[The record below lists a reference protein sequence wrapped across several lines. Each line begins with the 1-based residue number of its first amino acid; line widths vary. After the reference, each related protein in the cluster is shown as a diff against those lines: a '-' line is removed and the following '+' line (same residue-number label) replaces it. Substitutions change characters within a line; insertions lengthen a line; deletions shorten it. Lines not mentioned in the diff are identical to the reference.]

1 MPTSCPDSRSSPAE
15 LIHGTTSE
23 IVRQWRLLL
32 ALEGRSRGL
41 TLTEAQNVA
50 GDGVSERTIRRDFEA
65 LTQAGFPIETIKR
78 DGKTAFT
85 LNRDVFKGVAAAG
98 FSLSELCALHLSR
111 TVLTAVAGGPF
122 RDSLASAF
130 DKLYD
135 ALPPSMWKFIES
147 LPDALGAKEHASR
160 PRGAASAKSIDALM
174 SAILGRRR
182 VRMRYHSFSSQQIK
196 DYIVEPYRLAYA
208 QGGLYL
214 QAFVPDYS
222 EMRTFAVQR
231 IEQAVA
237 LEETFNPVES
247 AEAEVFPDSL
257 GAFSGTPEP
266 VVIEFTADEAPY
278 VRERAVPRVAADR
291 RSAGRT
297 HPPDDERGDRLGAA
311 GVGDGLWAGGEG
323 DQPAGVRE
331 ADRREPRR
339 NARDLPE
346 DRIGIDRGP
355 LPPLLLVGQLEDREV
370 QVRRVARR
378 VAGGADV
385 ADHLRRA

>member
-1 MPTSCPDSRSSPAE
+1 MERHT
-15 LIHGTTSE
+15 E

-41 TLTEAQNVA
+41 TLSEAQSEA
-50 GDGVSERTIRRDFEA
+50 GDGVSERTIRRDFDA
-65 LTQAGFPIETIKR
+65 LTQAGFPIETSKR
-78 DGKTAFT
+78 DGKTAFL
-85 LNRDVFKGVAAAG
+85 LNREVFRGVAATG

-160 PRGAASAKSIDALM
+160 PKDVGSSKAIEALM
-174 SAILGRRR
+174 SAILSRRR
-182 VRMRYHSFSSQQIK
+182 VRMRYHSFSSQQVK
-196 DYIVEPYRLAYA
+196 DYLIEPYRLAYA

-237 LEETFNPVES
+237 LEESFSPVES
-247 AEAEVFPDSL
+247 APADVFPHSL
-257 GAFSGTPEP
+257 GAFSGTPEE
-266 VVIEFTADEAPY
+266 VVIEFTAAEAPY
-278 VRERAVPRVAADR
+278 VREREFHASQVIDELPGGRIRLRMHVVIDWELQAWVMGFGPAARVITPDAFANR
-291 RSAGRT
+291 IVESLEETRATYLRT
-297 HPPDDERGDRLGAA
+297 E
-311 GVGDGLWAGGEG
+311 
-323 DQPAGVRE
+323 
-331 ADRREPRR
+331 
-339 NARDLPE
+339 
-346 DRIGIDRGP
+346 
-355 LPPLLLVGQLEDREV
+355 
-370 QVRRVARR
+370 
-378 VAGGADV
+378 
-385 ADHLRRA
+385 